1 LEKINKKAK
10 KLADL
15 LEKVTAIPL
24 IIVGGVMFSIVIIGT
39 FYRYVLNSTLTW
51 VPEMSRYFLVWL
63 TLLGSVVALG
73 KEEHVSVTFFYKKLP
88 NKIKIIFD
96 IIKYLL
102 VGYFSYVLL
111 TAGMKFADTTYVGTF
126 TKIPGR
132 ITRSILPI
140 SGGLMLII
148 SFHKLLK
155 IIKNKN

>member
-1 LEKINKKAK
+1 MNISNFFNKIEKMIIKIAVNFCFILLLTMIIIN
-10 KLADL
+10 
-15 LEKVTAIPL
+15 T
-24 IIVGGVMFSIVIIGT
+24 VGV

-111 TAGMKFADTTYVGTF
+111 TAGMKFADATYVGTF